1 MKPIRLSIHA
11 REQLLYRGVSEE
23 EVHETIRT
31 SKWKRAEIGRLE
43 GKKVF
48 PYKKEWNELYELNSN
63 NIRSSNKKY
72 FVLSYISYHFWT
84 PLKSHVSFTF

>member
-31 SKWKRAEIGRLE
+31 SKWRPAALERLE
-43 GKKVF
+43 CKKVF
-48 PYKKEWNELYELNSN
+48 PYKKEWNEIYYNEKEVRPIFVEEENE
-63 NIRSSNKKY
+63 IIVITIYTY
-72 FVLSYISYHFWT
+72 FF
-84 PLKSHVSFTF
+84 

>member
-31 SKWKRAEIGRLE
+31 SKWKPAELGRLE
-43 GKKVF
+43 CKKVF
-48 PYKKEWNELYELNSN
+48 PNKKEWNKIYYNEKEVRPIFVEEENEIIVITIYT
-63 NIRSSNKKY
+63 Y
-72 FVLSYISYHFWT
+72 FF
-84 PLKSHVSFTF
+84 

>member
-31 SKWKRAEIGRLE
+31 SKWRPAALGRLE
-43 GKKVF
+43 CKKVF
-48 PYKKEWNELYELNSN
+48 H
-63 NIRSSNKKY
+63 IRKNGTKY
-72 FVLSYISYHFWT
+72 IIMRKRLDLFL
-84 PLKSHVSFTF
+84 